1 MSTVPMKLRRSLNK
15 IAHNLAPLLRPFLP
29 SPPASRLGQVV
40 ATCLFASGCIGAPNA
55 LAPGLRGSIGM
66 PHHGVQTDAVELPK
80 QGEGFRRFRPNS
92 PTYWGNQRLV
102 TAVQEVAAAVDRA
115 RPGGAPLVVGDLSA
129 RHGGK
134 IPRHNSHRT
143 GRDVDFLFYMTTP
156 SGAPVRAPG
165 FIPVGADG
173 LAAFGGDYLRIDVER
188 QWLLFKQLL
197 TSPHI
202 DVQWLFVSRDIE
214 ALIID
219 HAQARETDLDLIW
232 QAETVMLQPGDSA
245 PHDDHVHVRIACRP
259 DEAVFGCEGG
269 GPRWE
274 WQPALPRIDVP
285 LPELLA
291 QIAREDPYE
300 PPKLA
305 QSDPI
310 Q

>member
-1 MSTVPMKLRRSLNK
+1 MSTVPMNLRN
-15 IAHNLAPLLRPFLP
+15 
-29 SPPASRLGQVV
+29 SRRTTAGSHGRVLGALCLVTGV
-40 ATCLFASGCIGAPNA
+40 ALTGCLGAPNS
-55 LAPGLRGSIGM
+55 LAPGLRGSVGM

-80 QGEGFRRFRPNS
+80 QGPGYARFRPNS
-92 PTYWGNQRLV
+92 PTYWGNPRLV
-102 TAVQEVAAAVDRA
+102 RAVEEVAQKVAEE
-115 RPGGAPLVVGDLSA
+115 RPGGSPLVVGDLSG

-156 SGAPVRAPG
+156 EGAPVRSPG
-165 FIPVGADG
+165 FIRVGADG
-173 LAAFGGDYLRIDVER
+173 LAEFAGQYLRLDVER
-188 QWLLFKQLL
+188 QWLLTKQLL

-214 ALIID
+214 ALLID
-219 HAQARETDLDLIW
+219 YALAKETDLELIW

-259 DEAVFGCEGG
+259 EEAVYGCEGG

-274 WQPALPRIDVP
+274 WQPPLPRIETP
-285 LPELLA
+285 LAELLR

-300 PPKLA
+300 PETLA
-305 QSDPI
+305 QSSEDT
-310 Q
+310 